1 MTLQLAFPL
10 DFIWDED
17 FKHNNIQYQYPTL
30 QSIFLAKSSSHGNN
44 QMIKK
49 IKKIESVIA
58 KNHKKKRK
66 KKRKKE
72 ETIFEFFAK
81 HFNTHKF
88 GEHYSVLYHFSY
100 FLLQS
105 LPSNV

>member
-10 DFIWDED
+10 DFIWDGD

-49 IKKIESVIA
+49 IKKNREHYSQESQ
-58 KNHKKKRK
+58 K

-81 HFNTHKF
+81 HFSTHKF
-88 GEHYSVLYHFSY
+88 EEHYSVLYHFSY